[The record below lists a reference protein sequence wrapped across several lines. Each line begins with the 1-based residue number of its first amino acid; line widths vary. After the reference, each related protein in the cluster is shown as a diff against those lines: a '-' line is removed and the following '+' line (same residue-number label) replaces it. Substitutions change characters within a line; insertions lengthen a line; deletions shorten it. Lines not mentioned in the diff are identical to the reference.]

1 MAFRFHKV
9 YSNIIQVVYRQRRG
23 ALRALS
29 YSANGPS
36 ATQTTWQRAAVR
48 VKNTETEKNNSYL
61 DLIRDTHDPSL
72 HLKTIEEE
80 LQGSIGKALGKQG
93 QKILLYVHLMHQE
106 YQRYETLL
114 QQAASA
120 DDIQNIRT
128 ELSQAALAYNEH
140 RKQAIQ
146 ARWELMVHRQA
157 AGFIVN
163 NHQHV
168 MEHYPI
174 AEALLIDY
182 DDKETSSKSEN
193 TRKEKKIQQFGDQLD
208 WWQRV
213 GRWK

>member
-1 MAFRFHKV
+1 
-9 YSNIIQVVYRQRRG
+9 
-23 ALRALS
+23 
-29 YSANGPS
+29 
-36 ATQTTWQRAAVR
+36 
-48 VKNTETEKNNSYL
+48 
-61 DLIRDTHDPSL
+61 L

-93 QKILLYVHLMHQE
+93 QKIRLYVQLMQQE

-114 QQAASA
+114 QQTAE
-120 DDIQNIRT
+120 DQQTIRK
-128 ELSQAALAYNEH
+128 ELAEVALAYNEH

-174 AEALLIDY
+174 AEALPIDY
-182 DDKETSSKSEN
+182 DDKENLPKSES
-193 TRKEKKIQQFGDQLD
+193 TRKEKKMQQFGDQLD

>member
-1 MAFRFHKV
+1 MTFFLHKI
-9 YSNIIQVVYRQRRG
+9 YPHIIQLVHRHG
-23 ALRALS
+23 AVRALS
-29 YSANGPS
+29 ANSAP
-36 ATQTTWQRAAVR
+36 TWQRAAVR
-48 VKNTETEKNNSYL
+48 VKNTETEKNNPYL
-61 DLIRDTHDPSL
+61 ELIRDTHDPSL

-93 QKILLYVHLMHQE
+93 QKIRLYVQLMQQE

-114 QQAASA
+114 QQTAE
-120 DDIQNIRT
+120 DQQTIRK
-128 ELSQAALAYNEH
+128 ELAEVALAYNEH

-174 AEALLIDY
+174 AEALPIDY
-182 DDKETSSKSEN
+182 DDKENLPKSES
-193 TRKEKKIQQFGDQLD
+193 TRKEKKMQQFGDQLD

>member
-1 MAFRFHKV
+1 MAFRFLKIN
-9 YSNIIQVVYRQRRG
+9 SSRQRRG

-61 DLIRDTHDPSL
+61 ELIRDTHDPSL

-93 QKILLYVHLMHQE
+93 QKILLYVQLMHQE

-114 QQAASA
+114 QQAVAG
-120 DDIQNIRT
+120 DDIQHIRN
-128 ELSQAALAYNEH
+128 ELSKAALAYNEH

-174 AEALLIDY
+174 AEALPIDY
-182 DDKETSSKSEN
+182 DDKEKSPKSEN